1 MCRTSREPVRAM
13 AAASSP
19 VMSSKVCWQPSGPC
33 CWMGGI
39 SARPTHYAVGAQGQ
53 SLKNVHT
60 VFKRSVYKNRDLSL
74 HGLYNFRQNHQ
85 CRHRRGHNPVVVRDQ
100 DPAHPGV

>member
-1 MCRTSREPVRAM
+1 MCRTSREPRAGHGRRQLPGDVLQSVL
-13 AAASSP
+13 ATLRALLLDGRH
-19 VMSSKVCWQPSGPC
+19 Q
-33 CWMGGI
+33 
-39 SARPTHYAVGAQGQ
+39 RPAHAHGVGAQGQ
-53 SLKNVHT
+53 SLKNIHT

-85 CRHRRGHNPVVVRDQ
+85 CRHRRGHNPVVVGDQ